1 MVILGNFRQ
10 MSQRLTLKESL
21 LNHLLGY
28 LAQIIKQKIVKAQ
41 TIDKNYWLRKVTIDN
56 FSSSTFIC
64 KCKMRYKLISRIRDF
79 DFEKK
84 RRNNI

>member
-41 TIDKNYWLRKVTIDN
+41 TIDKNY
-56 FSSSTFIC
+56 
-64 KCKMRYKLISRIRDF
+64 
-79 DFEKK
+79 
-84 RRNNI
+84 